1 MKEESVRLIAV
12 CCWQPV
18 STSIMI
24 ERSAVAEDARVSKSM
39 WPKNH
44 TEYVEKS
51 AKIQAPQ
58 SPRRQLQVAVV
69 LAMPSPLHMKAG
81 PRDALRVRRSDDDPR
96 EFERTLEYAIGLVN
110 VPWSSGD
117 MGKEAS
123 NSGRSTSKLVISDP
137 STLVYC

>member
-44 TEYVEKS
+44 AEYVEKS
-51 AKIQAPQ
+51 AK
-58 SPRRQLQVAVV
+58 
-69 LAMPSPLHMKAG
+69 
-81 PRDALRVRRSDDDPR
+81 LRH
-96 EFERTLEYAIGLVN
+96 
-110 VPWSSGD
+110 W
-117 MGKEAS
+117 MG
-123 NSGRSTSKLVISDP
+123 GV
-137 STLVYC
+137 